1 MTAKVDLTGKR
12 YGALLVLSRL
22 PKRRWL
28 LQCDCGQTHAAFHSN
43 ITCGRTTSCGCL
55 RNELV
60 RKAKTK
66 HGHTSYRGPCS
77 LTYSTW
83 TSMIGRTTNPSHTV
97 AKHYHA
103 RGITVCDRW
112 RASFENF
119 LADMGERPTKGHSID
134 RIDNERGYEP
144 GNCRWATRGE
154 QARNTRRTIHLEHNG
169 RTMCVKDWANLLGI
183 SPTTLR
189 IRLRR
194 GWPLERALTT
204 PAMS

>member
-1 MTAKVDLTGKR
+1 MTAKVDLVGKR
-12 YGALLVLSRL
+12 YGSLVVLSRL
-22 PKRRWL
+22 PNRYWL
-28 LQCDCGQTHAAFHSN
+28 LQCDCGRPHKALHTN
-43 ITCGRTTSCGCL
+43 ITSGRTSSCGCL
-55 RNELV
+55 RSDLI

-66 HGHTSYRGPCS
+66 HGHTSYRGPHS

-83 TSMIGRTTNPSHTV
+83 AGMIARVTNPSHTV

-103 RGITVCDRW
+103 RGITVCERW
-112 RASFENF
+112 RDFANF
-119 LADMGERPTKGHSID
+119 LADMGERPTKTHSID

>member
-1 MTAKVDLTGKR
+1 MTAKVDLVGKR
-12 YGALLVLSRL
+12 YGSLVVLSRL
-22 PKRRWL
+22 PNRYWL
-28 LQCDCGQTHAAFHSN
+28 LQCDCGRPHKALHTN
-43 ITCGRTTSCGCL
+43 ITSGRTSSCGCL
-55 RNELV
+55 RSDLI

-66 HGHTSYRGPCS
+66 HGHTSYRGPHS

-83 TSMIGRTTNPSHTV
+83 AGMIARVTNPSHTV

-103 RGITVCDRW
+103 RGITVCERW
-112 RASFENF
+112 RDFANF
-119 LADMGERPTKGHSID
+119 LADMGERPTKTHSID

-169 RTMCVKDWANLLGI
+169 KTMCIKDWADSLGI
-183 SPTTLR
+183 DPATLR
-189 IRLRR
+189 IRLKR